1 MVIPTTLT
9 DYFMA
14 LTREMK
20 GGKTKMEIKSRY
32 EVMSELEEKKRS
44 LILERDNLDEN
55 LRDQKKELRDF
66 ERRIEDKREDTDV
79 YEKNIKERKE
89 TIIEL
94 IKSVEDSLNRLSNV
108 KK

>member
-1 MVIPTTLT
+1 METLT
-9 DYFMA
+9 DEFMK
-14 LTREMK
+14 LTRRMLK
-20 GGKTKMEIKSRY
+20 GGKSKLEIKSRY
-32 EVMSELEEKKRS
+32 EVMSDLEDKKRN
-44 LILERDNLDEN
+44 LIIERDNLDEN
-55 LRDQKKELRDF
+55 LREQKKELRDF
-66 ERRIEDKREDTDV
+66 ERRIEDKKEDIDV